1 MERLKQELTMSIKKQ
16 INELESTIENLKSND
31 LDFEKQIEVYQKTI
45 KKISNLNTKIDELSD
60 ILKKTEITKNEL

>member
-45 KKISNLNTKIDELSD
+45 KKVSNLNTKIDELSD